1 MFTAVLF
8 TTAKTGKQPKCSLTD
23 EGIKKW
29 YIYTLE
35 YDSAIKG
42 RYNNNAICS
51 IMDGTRDSHTK

>member
-35 YDSAIKG
+35 YDSAIK
-42 RYNNNAICS
+42 R
-51 IMDGTRDSHTK
+51 TL